1 MAEWKDLG
9 NKAKNLTLAGL
20 GKARDL
26 GESAKLNLNNVSEE
40 ENKKRIYVEIAK
52 RFVEENPTE
61 GYVELYAQL
70 REVES
75 RIEANNA
82 RLNQL
87 KDEG

>member
-1 MAEWKDLG
+1 MWNSML
-9 NKAKNLTLAGL
+9 
-20 GKARDL
+20 
-26 GESAKLNLNNVSEE
+26 S
-40 ENKKRIYVEIAK
+40 
-52 RFVEENPTE
+52 
-61 GYVELYAQL
+61 L

>member
-1 MAEWKDLG
+1 M
-9 NKAKNLTLAGL
+9 
-20 GKARDL
+20 
-26 GESAKLNLNNVSEE
+26 
-40 ENKKRIYVEIAK
+40 EIAK
-52 RFVEENPTE
+52 RFVEENPTPPE

-70 REVES
+70 RKVES

>member
-1 MAEWKDLG
+1 MFVEI
-9 NKAKNLTLAGL
+9 GL
-20 GKARDL
+20 GL
-26 GESAKLNLNNVSEE
+26 
-40 ENKKRIYVEIAK
+40 
-52 RFVEENPTE
+52 VEEIPTPPV